1 MGLKMIEETVFTK
14 EEIIEIVK
22 NNYNIEVDQ
31 IEKLDRGSANLYS
44 LNNKYILKEF
54 QSKYTKEE
62 IDKEI
67 AIINHLSE
75 DDIPVPEYVKTLS
88 GEYSI
93 IYKGRVIIIQKYIEG
108 YTMESNTGDYN
119 QMLESAEYLGKI
131 IKSLETLH
139 FDLPSNDVSSWYSQ
153 ETINESIEKQENLLK
168 KISKSTYPK
177 IYKDL
182 TDKMYSILWHILSK

>member
-1 MGLKMIEETVFTK
+1 MIEEPVFVK

-31 IEKLDRGSANLYS
+31 IKKLDRGSANLYS
-44 LNNKYILKEF
+44 LNNDKYILKEF
-54 QSKYTKEE
+54 QSKYTKDE

-75 DDIPVPEYVKTLS
+75 DNIPVPEYVKTLS
-88 GEYSI
+88 GKYSI

-131 IKSLETLH
+131 IKSLETLN

-153 ETINESIEKQENLLK
+153 ETIDESIEKQENLLK
-168 KISKSTYPK
+168 KYLK
-177 IYKDL
+177 I
-182 TDKMYSILWHILSK
+182 HILKYTKI